1 MAKTVE
7 QYTELDK
14 LRHSCAHVLAQAVKR
29 KYPHAKLGYGPPVE
43 DGFFYDIHLPE
54 PLTDAELAEIEK
66 EMAKVVAAD
75 YPFECKEVTADE
87 ARRIFKEKGED
98 FKLEMIEQAAAQGQK
113 ISVVVDGDFT
123 DLCKYPHAHSTGL
136 IKAFKLT
143 SVAGAYWKGIETN
156 PVMQR
161 VYGTAFFSKK
171 DLEEFERLREEAKK
185 RDHRKLGK
193 ELDLFMFTPLAPAS
207 PIFKPKGTVVYNLL
221 QDYIR
226 SIYRRDG
233 YQEVITPQ
241 VFDVELWKKS
251 GHYDKYKDN
260 MYFTHIEERECAV
273 KPMNCPSHT
282 LIYASELR
290 SYRDLP
296 IRIADFGRLHRYERS
311 GVTAGLTR
319 VRTFAQDDAH
329 IFCREDQI
337 GEEIAGVCRM
347 IREVYDTF
355 GFPECKVYLSTR
367 PERKVGTDAIWD
379 KAEAALEEAI
389 RSNGL
394 PYTVNAGDGA
404 FYGPKIDFVV
414 QDALKRDWQLGT
426 IQLDFNMPER
436 FGLEYKNAEGGTSR
450 PVMVHRAVLGSLER
464 FMGILIEHYGG
475 AFPLW
480 LAPMQLSVVPIARAH
495 EAYAAEVATLLRDKG
510 YRLEVQS
517 PDDTLGARIRK
528 AQSEKIPY
536 TLVVGDKEAQSRTVA
551 VRSRVAGDQGQVDLA
566 AFAERL
572 ADETR
577 RRTTGLEA
585 RLTPK

>member
-7 QYTELDK
+7 QYTDLDK
-14 LRHSCAHVLAQAVKR
+14 LRHSCSHVLAQAVKR
-29 KYPHAKLGYGPPVE
+29 KYPHAKLGIGPPVE

-54 PLTDAELAEIEK
+54 PLSEDDLKEIEA
-66 EMAKVVAAD
+66 EMEKIIRAD
-75 YPFECKEVTADE
+75 YPFEKKKVTVDE
-87 ARRIFKEKGED
+87 ARGIFRDKKED
-98 FKLEMIEQAAAQGQK
+98 FKLEMVEQASAAGEAL
-113 ISVVVDGDFT
+113 SVVIDGEFC

-143 SVAGAYWKGIETN
+143 NIAGAYWRGIETN

-171 DLEEFERLREEAKK
+171 DLEEFEHLRAEAKK

-207 PIFKPKGTVVYNLL
+207 PIFKPKGTIIYNLL

-226 SIYRRDG
+226 GLYRREG

-251 GHYDKYKDN
+251 GHYEKYKDN
-260 MYFTHIEERECAV
+260 MYFTTVEERDCAV

-282 LIYASELR
+282 LIYSSDLR

-319 VRTFAQDDAH
+319 VRTFSQDDAH

-337 GEEIAGVCRM
+337 GQEIAGVCRM
-347 IREVYDTF
+347 IREVYETF
-355 GFPECKVYLSTR
+355 GFPECKVFLSTR
-367 PERKVGTDAIWD
+367 PERKVGSDAIWD
-379 KAEAALEEAI
+379 KAEAALEEAV
-389 RSNGL
+389 RANGL
-394 PYTVNAGDGA
+394 SYTVNAGDGA
-404 FYGPKIDFVV
+404 FYGPKIDFIV
-414 QDALKRDWQLGT
+414 QDALRRDWQLGT

-436 FGLEYKNAEGGTSR
+436 FELEYKTADGGTAR

-480 LAPMQLSVVPIARAH
+480 LAPMQVSVIPVSRPH
-495 EAYAAEVATLLRDKG
+495 EAYAAEVAQTLSVQGFRV
-510 YRLEVQS
+510 EVQC
-517 PDDTLGARIRK
+517 PDETLGARIRK
-528 AQSEKIPY
+528 AQAEKVPY
-536 TLVVGDKEAQSRTVA
+536 MLVVGDKEAQSGTVA
-551 VRSRVAGDQGQVDLA
+551 VRSRAAGDQGQVDLA
-566 AFAERL
+566 AFAGRL

-577 RRTTGLEA
+577 QRMTGLEA
-585 RLTPK
+585 RPTPK